1 MMYWISKDKVRSG
14 KIISDDG
21 EIAKVESN
29 GKIYDVPLSLLH
41 ERREWLDRRVIETRS
56 DMRKWKKDKFASL
69 SEARRWILTG
79 GVI

>member
-1 MMYWISKDKVRSG
+1 MMYWISKDKVMSG

>member
-1 MMYWISKDKVRSG
+1 MYWISKDKVRSG

-41 ERREWLDRRVIETRS
+41 ERREWLDHRVIETMS
-56 DMRKWKKDKFASL
+56 DVRKWKKDKFASL